1 MRKNRF
7 TEFVK
12 QMSII
17 TLAMTALFAAAE
29 AYAQTPM
36 PKGLTEETLRLNYIF
51 TGTDKEA
58 VISLFDMNR
67 SAGWAGRRVNM
78 EAPLLKGNGQVILRD
93 SATGNVL
100 YANSFST
107 LFQEWQ
113 ATEEAVSTRKSF
125 ENVFL
130 VPMPEAGATVTVE
143 LYDIHDK
150 VAASFTHAVDPKDIL
165 IKKIGGEEKWF
176 VSGREGE
183 DKDFREGNILP
194 YRYIHRGG
202 TPEECINVAIVAEG
216 YTAEEMDVFYKDA
229 MKATEDILAY
239 EPYAGNKGK
248 FNFIAVGLVSG
259 QSGVSIPHNGEW
271 LNTALESSFDTF
283 YMDRYLTTL
292 HLFKLHDALA
302 GIPYEHIVILA
313 NTGNYGGGGIF
324 NSYLLSAAHNRW
336 ASPVVVHEFG
346 HSFGGLADEYFYDDM
361 YSPYYL
367 PEIEP
372 WEPNITTLA
381 DFSSKWEDMLPKNSS
396 GKRYG
401 IVTKEM
407 QKSEAWKKNFRN
419 TGGYEVGVYEGGG
432 YQSEGVY
439 RPYPTCRMRDNSY
452 RDFCPVCRRAL
463 ERLILFYTGD

>member
-1 MRKNRF
+1 MRKNSF
-7 TEFVK
+7 TKFV
-12 QMSII
+12 MPMCIMVFI
-17 TLAMTALFAAAE
+17 TAALFVSAG
-29 AYAQTPM
+29 AYAQRAM
-36 PKGLTEETLRLNYIF
+36 PEGLTDETLRLNYIF

-58 VISLFDMNR
+58 VISLYDMNR

-78 EAPLLKGNGQVILRD
+78 ETPFLKGNGQVILRD
-93 SATGNVL
+93 SATGNAL

-113 ATEEAVSTRKSF
+113 ATEEAVNTRKSF

-130 VPMPEAGATVTVE
+130 VPMPAASATVTVE

-150 VAASFTHAVDPKDIL
+150 VAASFTHAVNPKDIL
-165 IKKIGGEEKWF
+165 IKRIGGEGKWL
-176 VSGREGE
+176 VSRREGE
-183 DKDFREGNILP
+183 DKDFGESNVP
-194 YRYIHRGG
+194 YRYMHRGG
-202 TPEECINVAIVAEG
+202 IPEECINVAIVAEG
-216 YTAEEMDVFYKDA
+216 YTAEEMDVFYRDA

-239 EPYAGNKGK
+239 EPYAGNRNR

-271 LNTALESSFDTF
+271 LSTALESSFDTF

-302 GIPYEHIVILA
+302 GIPYEHIIILA
-313 NTGNYGGGGIF
+313 NTDNYGGGGIF
-324 NSYLLSAAHNRW
+324 NSYLLSAAHNKW

-367 PEIEP
+367 PDVEP
-372 WEPNITTLA
+372 WEQNITTLA
-381 DFSSKWEDMLPKNSS
+381 DFGSKWADMLPDYSA
-396 GKRYG
+396 GKGYG
-401 IVTKEM
+401 IVTKGM
-407 QKSEAWKKNFRN
+407 QKSEAWKKSFKDIS
-419 TGGYEVGVYEGGG
+419 GYKVGVYEGGG

-452 RDFCPVCRRAL
+452 PDFCPVCRRAI